1 MTTKT
6 IVSQLRTHVGFEK
19 SDLGKIPTV
28 SDCTWLPNG
37 IAGRITEATDD
48 VIRVLGRLNREIN
61 GDIPSESTKRDALIS
76 RELVFLITEILRILR
91 SAVDEAEDTR
101 MKDEFARQERRI
113 STAWYG
119 VLSGD
124 IDDIQQYVDD
134 EERAR

>member
-1 MTTKT
+1 
-6 IVSQLRTHVGFEK
+6 
-19 SDLGKIPTV
+19 
-28 SDCTWLPNG
+28 
-37 IAGRITEATDD
+37 
-48 VIRVLGRLNREIN
+48 LGRLNREIN